1 MIIWD
6 LQQLIDGVF
15 LIVTMTIV
23 FCAVR
28 ELYAWFCVSWCLRII
43 CNAVG
48 LVAVT
53 LDSHG
58 AILLTFPI
66 VKLITN
72 KKDPLSEICMQSEC
86 ADDFIDGYERTDAV
100 FFF

>member
-1 MIIWD
+1 MFCGV
-6 LQQLIDGVF
+6 IDISGCF
-15 LIVTMTIV
+15 
-23 FCAVR
+23 VR
-28 ELYAWFCVSWCLRII
+28 EGVCGLFD
-43 CNAVG
+43 NAVF

-53 LDSHG
+53 LDSQG